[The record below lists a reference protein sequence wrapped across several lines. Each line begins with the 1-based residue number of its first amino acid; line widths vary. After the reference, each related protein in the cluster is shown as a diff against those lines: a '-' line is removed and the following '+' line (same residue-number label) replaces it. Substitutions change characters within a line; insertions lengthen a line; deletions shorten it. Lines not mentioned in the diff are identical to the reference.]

1 VTTAVLTE
9 PELAT
14 AGAEPAPD
22 PVRVPDLIRRRLY
35 PAMPGDGLLSWIP
48 TVLITAIAGILHLVG
63 ISHPRGMIFD
73 EIYYAKEGNDLL
85 YHGVEWDHNANQ
97 AEYVVH
103 PPLGK
108 WLISAG
114 IKVFGYNELG
124 WRVAAAVFGTLAV
137 LVVIRTGRRLFRS
150 TVLGCA
156 AGLLMTLD
164 GLEFVLSRVAL
175 LDIFLM
181 FFILAAFAFL
191 VLDRD
196 HRRRRWLRALEEGK
210 ARPPFGVPWWR
221 LASAVMLGCAMSVKW
236 SALWYILLFGF
247 LALAWEAGT
256 RRSAGVRHWIADA
269 LAGELGW
276 LVACGGIVVLVYLA
290 SWTGWLVTND
300 GYDRHWLASTGQHE
314 LPVIGALQNLYHYHM
329 EALHFHNGLDA
340 KHQYQSWPWQWL
352 LLGRPVA
359 FYWSS
364 AGPCGAANC
373 ASEVLLLGTPILWWG
388 FIPALAGL
396 AWFGISRRDWRA
408 GALALGVAAGIV
420 PWFPWEIDD
429 RTMFYFYV
437 LPAEPFLV
445 LTMVYVLGALIRR
458 PTYAAELRTAGG
470 SELLDPAERRAMGVI
485 FGAAV
490 ILAVAIIFAY
500 FYPIYVGSNIT
511 YDQWLARMWLG
522 NRWI

>member
-1 VTTAVLTE
+1 MLTE

-14 AGAEPAPD
+14 SAPEPAPD
-22 PVRVPDLIRRRLY
+22 PVQVPEPTRRRLY
-35 PAMPGDGLLSWIP
+35 PAMPKDGWLSWIP

-63 ISHPRGMIFD
+63 LTHPRGQIFD
-73 EIYYAKEGNDLL
+73 EIYYAKEGSDLL
-85 YHGVEWDHNANQ
+85 VHGVEWDHNLNS

-108 WLISAG
+108 WLIAGG
-114 IKVFGYNELG
+114 IKLFGYNELG
-124 WRVAAAVFGTLAV
+124 WRISAAIFGTLAV
-137 LVVIRTGRRLFRS
+137 LIVIRVGRRLFRS

-181 FFILAAFAFL
+181 FFVLASFGCL

-196 HRRRRWLRALEEGK
+196 FRRRRWLRALEAGRK
-210 ARPPFGVPWWR
+210 RPDFAIPWWR
-221 LASAVMLGCAMSVKW
+221 LASAVLIGCAMSVKW
-236 SALWYILLFGF
+236 SALWYILLFG
-247 LALAWEAGT
+247 ALSLIWEAGA
-256 RRSAGVRHWIADA
+256 RRSAGVKRWWLDT
-269 LAGELGW
+269 LVGELPW
-276 LVACGGIVVLVYLA
+276 LFACGAIVVLTYLG
-290 SWTGWLVTND
+290 SWSGWFLSTD

-314 LPVIGALQNLYHYHM
+314 IPIVSALQNLLHYHM
-329 EALHFHNGLDA
+329 EALQFHNGLDA

-396 AWFGISRRDWRA
+396 AWFGISRRDWRTL
-408 GALALGVAAGIV
+408 ALGLGVAAGIV

-445 LTMVYVLGALIRR
+445 LTVAYVLGALIRR
-458 PTYAAELRTAGG
+458 PAYAGEQYAAGG
-470 SELLDPAERRAMGVI
+470 TELLDPVERRAMGVI
-485 FGAAV
+485 FAAAA